1 MAVSIN
7 ETALDDLLKNYQ
19 TPEEIIGENGLL
31 KQLTKAIVERALNA
45 ELTDLL
51 GYEKHSQTGNNT
63 GNSRNGHS
71 QKTLK
76 GEFGTV
82 PIDIPRDRNGN
93 FEPRIIPKNQTRFD
107 DFDKKIISLYSR
119 GMTARDIQEH
129 LKELYGTDVSPTLIS
144 NVTDAVM
151 DEARIWQSRPL
162 DSVYP
167 IVFFDALRIKIKEN
181 GRILNKAVH
190 LVLGINEEGDKDL
203 LGVWIAK
210 EEGAKFWLRVLND
223 IKNRGIQD
231 IFIINA

>member
-93 FEPRIIPKNQTRFD
+93 FEPRIIQKNRVCQLFCVNGFTFLILWHSVFVQDAELIQRFFPMVD
-107 DFDKKIISLYSR
+107 WPVPFGRYI
-119 GMTARDIQEH
+119 
-129 LKELYGTDVSPTLIS
+129 
-144 NVTDAVM
+144 
-151 DEARIWQSRPL
+151 L
-162 DSVYP
+162 DSQ
-167 IVFFDALRIKIKEN
+167 IDQLK
-181 GRILNKAVH
+181 G
-190 LVLGINEEGDKDL
+190 
-203 LGVWIAK
+203 
-210 EEGAKFWLRVLND
+210 
-223 IKNRGIQD
+223 
-231 IFIINA
+231 